1 MNVAIATLQV
11 KFTKKLKNK
20 IMLSK
25 NTVKNVAIRKV
36 VKPYIWIF
44 QDPQV
49 DIMFEEVM
57 EGTET
62 PEKVY

>member
-36 VKPYIWIF
+36 VKRYIWIF